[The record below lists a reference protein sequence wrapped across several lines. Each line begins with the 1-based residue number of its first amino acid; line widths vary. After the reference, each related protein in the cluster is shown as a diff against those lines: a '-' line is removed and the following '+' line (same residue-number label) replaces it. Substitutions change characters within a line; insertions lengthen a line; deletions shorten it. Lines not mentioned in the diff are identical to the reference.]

1 MRWSSLFSPWVHL
14 KLTWDYPFV
23 RTGPV
28 ALDWSWLVVLS
39 CHRNFKTSKCW
50 SALSSKVKPFL
61 ETALIQ
67 RKRRKFIIKV
77 SIISSH
83 KFHSRKQT
91 SEKWWLKILWSPW
104 NVGRLLSVLI
114 HELVQKF
121 HDFPQFFSLY
131 LTETTLIQNDL
142 CSTKSDFPVVRFV
155 ECSLFFFQLVQAS
168 ISCPPAAISSRNLR
182 DESTSRLT
190 KETESHYIS
199 SKKFKRTWKVHTNG
213 KKQRSSSK
221 SGDQS
226 TNN

>member
-1 MRWSSLFSPWVHL
+1 M
-14 KLTWDYPFV
+14 

-28 ALDWSWLVVLS
+28 SLERSWLVVLS

-50 SALSSKVKPFL
+50 SALSSKVKTFL
-61 ETALIQ
+61 ETALVQ
-67 RKRRKFIIKV
+67 RKRQKFIIKV

-83 KFHSRKQT
+83 KFHSRKQK
-91 SEKWWLKILWSPW
+91 SEKWWSKILWSPW

-121 HDFPQFFSLY
+121 QDFLSFFFHCIWQKQRWYKTKLWKR
-131 LTETTLIQNDL
+131 NDL
-142 CSTKSDFPVVRFV
+142 CSTKSDFPLVRFV
-155 ECSLFFFQLVQAS
+155 ECSSFFFQLVQAS
-168 ISCPPAAISSRNLR
+168 ISRPPAAISSLNLR
-182 DESTSRLT
+182 DESTSRLR

-199 SKKFKRTWKVHTNG
+199 SNKFKRTRKVHTKG